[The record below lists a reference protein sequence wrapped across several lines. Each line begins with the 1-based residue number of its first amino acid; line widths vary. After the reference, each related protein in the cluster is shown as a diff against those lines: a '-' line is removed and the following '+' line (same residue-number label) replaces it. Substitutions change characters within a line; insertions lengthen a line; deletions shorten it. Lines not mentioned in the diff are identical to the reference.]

1 MSVEKAKEAVQC
13 DVKDGTSWC
22 KLLDF
27 IAITPGLCFPVFINI
42 RDIFLKAKS
51 CNENFTILLKET
63 QWASLD

>member
-27 IAITPGLCFPVFINI
+27 IAATPGLCFPVFIN
-42 RDIFLKAKS
+42 RNLIFDK
-51 CNENFTILLKET
+51 
-63 QWASLD
+63 